1 MKTEEEKSEDKEIT
15 ISLKDKEKVE
25 EEGLEEKEINN
36 NQLNKQKNQLK
47 PQQLDLFIINPSFS
61 YGFFNISISQ

>member
-1 MKTEEEKSEDKEIT
+1 MKTEEEKSEDKETT
-15 ISLKDKEKVE
+15 ISLKDKEKAE

-47 PQQLDLFIINPSFS
+47 PQQLD
-61 YGFFNISISQ
+61 FFVQLSHDIVDNI